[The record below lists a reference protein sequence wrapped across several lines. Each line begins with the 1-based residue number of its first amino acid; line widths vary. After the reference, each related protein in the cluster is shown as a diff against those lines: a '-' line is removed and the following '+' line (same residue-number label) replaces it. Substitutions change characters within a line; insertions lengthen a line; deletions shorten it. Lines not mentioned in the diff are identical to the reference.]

1 MSKNARWKLLVV
13 SHTHWDREW
22 YFTFETYRIRLVGL
36 MDELLDLLDRDSD
49 FRFFMLDGYSLLPR
63 DYLEVR
69 PERRGDI
76 ERHVRAGRLL
86 AGPWYVL
93 PDEFLV
99 GGESLVRN
107 LQLGL
112 RLARQFGPPMM
123 VGYLPDPFGQIAH
136 MPAILR
142 GFGIEQAVI
151 WRGVPADVENTELLW
166 QAPDGSEVL
175 TLYMPGG
182 YGNANRLPSD
192 PDGLSGRIAFIRRE
206 LEPRA
211 TTPYLL
217 LMNGTDHT
225 SVQKDLPS
233 ILAAAESTA
242 DDVEVIH
249 STLPQAFELV
259 KRSLSEG
266 GTELYRHVGEFRDCQ
281 RAHMLPGVLSARA
294 WIKQRNQECEDL
306 LTRWAEPF
314 SSWVS
319 LLRRRLGP
327 AWREPPLPLGPASPY
342 PAEPAALSGL
352 LDVAWEHLLQNQPHD
367 SICGCSIDQVHD
379 EMRPRFDR
387 CQQIGEEITR
397 YSLRAMAHNMP
408 SYGGRGLVACNPLSG
423 PRSDFVSAA
432 VGWGED
438 EQPVAA
444 VDEAGRRA
452 PCQVLVP
459 PGGGVPWGTV
469 GFVAPDVPGC
479 GYKAF
484 RLECGPAE
492 PAGPPAGGAAI
503 ENEHFRISADR
514 DDGTITLLDKASGR
528 ELRGL
533 NRFVDGGDRGDE
545 YNYCRPA
552 QDEVIESPCRPPR
565 IAVVEAGPAR
575 WVLEISM
582 EYRLPRALSD
592 ERDLRS
598 PDAVPCSITS
608 RVSLYRGVR
617 RVEFRTEVDNQ
628 AEDHRLRVHFS
639 TDVATD
645 TSHAEQHF
653 GVVARPIALPQFDET
668 WMEEPVGTHPQKT
681 FVDVSDGG
689 RGLLL
694 ANRGLPEYE
703 VLPASPGDAGV
714 TVGLTL
720 LRCVGFLSRGD
731 LTSRRGPAGA
741 WLPVPGAQSR
751 GRHAFDYAL
760 VPHEGDW
767 EVAFEEAHRFAVP
780 LRGRRVEAGANVL
793 PASASLIDITP
804 QPLVLSALRMAAD
817 GTSVVARLYNIS
829 PRTVEGRVR
838 LAEGCER
845 AEIVNMDGALLA
857 EAPLEDGWVR
867 LAAKPNEI
875 VNVRFVTAR

>member
-1 MSKNARWKLLVV
+1 MAKDARWKLLVV

-22 YFTFETYRIRLVGL
+22 YFPFETFRIRLVAL
-36 MDELLDLLDRDSD
+36 MDGLLDLLDRDPN

-69 PERRGDI
+69 PERRGEI
-76 ERHVRAGRLL
+76 ERHARAGRLL
-86 AGPWYVL
+86 VGPWYVL

-99 GGESLVRN
+99 GGESLIRN

-123 VGYLPDPFGQIAH
+123 VGYVPDTFGHVAH

-151 WRGVPADVENTELLW
+151 WRGVGADLEKTEFLW

-175 TLYMPGG
+175 TLYMPDG

-192 PDGLSGRIAFIRRE
+192 PDGLSGRIAFIRKE

-225 SVQKDLPS
+225 SVQEDLTS
-233 ILAAAESTA
+233 IMAAAERTA

-249 STLPQAFELV
+249 SSLPQAFELV
-259 KRSLSEG
+259 RRSLAKGVSD
-266 GTELYRHVGEFRDCQ
+266 LYRHTGEFRDCQ
-281 RAHMLPGVLSARA
+281 RAHILPGVLSART

-319 LLRRRLGP
+319 LLRQRLGS
-327 AWREPPLPLGPASPY
+327 AWRETPLPLGPASPF
-342 PAEPAALSGL
+342 PAEPASLSGL

-367 SICGCSIDQVHD
+367 SICGCSVDQVHD

-397 YSLRAMAHNMP
+397 YCLRAMAYNMP
-408 SYGGRGLVACNPLSG
+408 SYDGRGLVAFNPLSG
-423 PRSDFVSAA
+423 PRSDFVSAP

-438 EQPVAA
+438 EEPVAA
-444 VDEAGRRA
+444 VDEAGLRV

-459 PGGGVPWGTV
+459 PGGGIPWGTV
-469 GFVAPDVPGC
+469 GFVAPDVPGH

-484 RLECGPAE
+484 RLEYGRAE
-492 PAGPPAGGAAI
+492 AAGPTAGDAAI
-503 ENEHFRISADR
+503 ENEHFRVSAEPT
-514 DDGTITLLDKASGR
+514 DGTVTLFDKASGR

-533 NRFVDGGDRGDE
+533 NRIVDGGDRGDE

-552 QDEVIESPCRPPR
+552 RDELVESPCRPPR

-575 WVLEISM
+575 WVLEILM
-582 EYRLPRALSD
+582 EYSLPRGLSD

-598 PDAVPCSITS
+598 PDTVPCPITT
-608 RVSLYRGVR
+608 RVTIYGSVR
-617 RVEFRTEVDNQ
+617 RVEFHTEVDNQ
-628 AEDHRLRVHFS
+628 ADDHRLRVHFP
-639 TDVATD
+639 TDMETD

-653 GVVARPIALPQFDET
+653 GVVARPVALPQFDET
-668 WMEEPVGTHPQKT
+668 WIEDPVGTHPQKS
-681 FVDVSDGG
+681 FVDVSGGG

-694 ANRGLPEYE
+694 ANHGLPEYE
-703 VLPASPGDAGV
+703 VLPASPGDVGV
-714 TVGLTL
+714 TVALTL

-741 WLPVPGAQSR
+741 WLPVPDAQNR

-767 EVAFEEAHRFAVP
+767 QDAFEEAHRFAVP
-780 LRGRRVEAGANVL
+780 LRGRRVEEGTGAL
-793 PASASLIDITP
+793 PAEASLIDITP
-804 QPLVLSALRMAAD
+804 PTLVVSAVRMAVD
-817 GTSVVARLYNIS
+817 GKSLVVRLYNIA
-829 PRTVEGRVR
+829 PAPVEGRVR
-838 LAEGCER
+838 APDGCER
-845 AEIVNMDGALLA
+845 AEMVNMDGALLA

-867 LAAKPNEI
+867 LTAKPNEI
-875 VNVRFVTAR
+875 VNLRFVIAR